1 MLSDVCLFDKGDKI
15 KLKNKR
21 KKTMWNEENPNY
33 GYTPLCCKSWNLNL
47 HKENQPWMGIHQ
59 LLHNSTH
66 ISAKI
71 HVEYA
76 GRREKGENYKDMHLV
91 CLATA

>member
-1 MLSDVCLFDKGDKI
+1 M
-15 KLKNKR
+15 R
-21 KKTMWNEENPNY
+21 KTQTY

-47 HKENQPWMGIHQ
+47 YKENQPWMGIHQ